1 MRVQNQVCPEN
12 WLKISLKLYSYG
24 LWYVVYV
31 ARLVASY
38 ITNKLVARLFVSYFL
53 KIVYC
58 LHNTDNYYTIIS
70 TCIVICLLL
79 AINDSET
86 MSQPNN
92 TLLMLTADDG
102 SEGQEQCIDQLVIVG
117 SARDCSI
124 DSNWSLQG
132 EMMCCLCIC
141 VPRLEL
147 WAF

>member
-1 MRVQNQVCPEN
+1 MA
-12 WLKISLKLYSYG
+12 I
-24 LWYVVYV
+24 
-31 ARLVASY
+31 LVASY
-38 ITNKLVARLFVSYFL
+38 ITNKLVVRLFVSYFL

-58 LHNTDNYYTIIS
+58 LHNTDNCYTIIS
-70 TCIVICLLL
+70 TCIVICWLL

-102 SEGQEQCIDQLVIVG
+102 SEGQERCIDQLVIVG
-117 SARDCSI
+117 SVRDCSI
-124 DSNWSLQG
+124 ASNWSLQG

-147 WAF
+147 